1 MYGVMSGAVVQ
12 LDNACLLSFFDWPVK
27 NEHKISW
34 HDLDWPVKDEHKIT
48 WHDLI
53 WDAKRCYCIAKQI
66 YKHLSF

>member
-48 WHDLI
+48 WHDLD
-53 WDAKRCYCIAKQI
+53 WPVNNEHKLTWHD
-66 YKHLSF
+66 LD